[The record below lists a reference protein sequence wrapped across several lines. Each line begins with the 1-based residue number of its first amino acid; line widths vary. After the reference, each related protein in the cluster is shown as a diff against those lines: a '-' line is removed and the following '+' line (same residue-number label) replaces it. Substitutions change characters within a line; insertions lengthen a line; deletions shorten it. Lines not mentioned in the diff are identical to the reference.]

1 MEEKIFL
8 KVEESRKRY
17 WHLYLI
23 IILFIALFAYV
34 YLQISQSS
42 YVLLILVPSLII
54 AIALEIARL
63 GNILYVMESGVRK
76 EEGVFNKK
84 YIDIDYVDILRIVA
98 KKTVIQR
105 VLNYGDLEFDASG
118 MGDAAVEIRNISN
131 PLFVKAKIEDMM
143 DSIKGKESV
152 KKK

>member
-8 KVEESRKRY
+8 KIEESRKRY
-17 WHLYLI
+17 WYLYFV
-23 IILFIALFAYV
+23 IILFVALFIYV
-34 YLQISQSS
+34 YAQVSQSM
-42 YVLLILVPSLII
+42 YTLLILVPGLII
-54 AIALEIARL
+54 AIALEVTRL
-63 GNILYVMESGVRK
+63 GHILYVMETGVRK

-84 YIDIDYVDILRIVA
+84 YIDIDYVDILRVVA

-105 VLNYGDLEFDASG
+105 ILNYGDLEFDASG
-118 MGDAAVEIRNISN
+118 QGDAAVSIKNISK

-143 DSIKGKESV
+143 DSIKGKEPE